1 MYLHVDNKKMMK
13 NYIITITLILCA
25 QSVFAQQDLASRDK
39 FKINNQV
46 CYGDSRASVISALGS
61 PTREENDYNEMDEVA
76 MLIIFYGDSRISLEN
91 DKLKRFQIKDTSL
104 STSYENTTISVG
116 LNVNVLA
123 GLFPNSYGARGS
135 NVSQYGINPSVI
147 MTLKAITTG
156 NEERPIDEYVSVLFN
171 PNSQLI
177 TEIRHGSW

>member
-46 CYGDSRASVISALGS
+46 C
-61 PTREENDYNEMDEVA
+61 
-76 MLIIFYGDSRISLEN
+76 YGDSRISLEN